1 MLWGMW
7 QVNSEVLVTELDG
20 ELVLMHP
27 ARSEMFSLNASGR
40 LIWRALPQTQAALGE
55 LLAARYGL
63 SLEQAGADVSA
74 VLQALSE
81 RDLARSV

>member
-74 VLQALSE
+74 VLQALAE